1 MPQGEPIGSRRKHA
15 LKKPMSLTATLL
27 QLSLLH
33 ILMAMIPGPN
43 TVVVSYVSAR
53 VSRRAGMMAVGGVVL
68 GSAIWVTLSMFGV
81 GVLLLEAGF
90 LYRALRWLGAAY
102 LVYVGIR
109 MLRAGIMPIDAQR
122 PPQAARAPLL
132 AGLLT
137 TLSNPK
143 SAGFWTSVFVVVVP
157 AHAPAW
163 FYAAVVALIVVQSF
177 AWYAFVA
184 LALSTN
190 FARRHYLR
198 FAQWLDRLAGVIM
211 IGLGLRLA
219 YELRNELVGR

>member
-1 MPQGEPIGSRRKHA
+1 MT
-15 LKKPMSLTATLL
+15 LWATLL
-27 QLSLLH
+27 QLSALH

-53 VSRRAGMMAVGGVVL
+53 VSRRAGMLAVGGVVL
-68 GSAIWVTLSMFGV
+68 GSAIWVMLSMFGV
-81 GVLLLEAGF
+81 GVLLLEAGIV
-90 LYRALRWLGAAY
+90 YRALRWLGAAY
-102 LVYVGIR
+102 LVYVGTR
-109 MLRAGIMPIDAQR
+109 MLMAGLRPAELQR
-122 PPQAARAPLL
+122 PPQGARAPLV

-143 SAGFWTSVFVVVVP
+143 SAVFWTSVFVVVVP

-163 FYAAVVALIVVQSF
+163 FYAAVVALIVFQSF

-184 LALSTN
+184 LVLSTDI
-190 FARRHYLR
+190 ARRYYHR
-198 FAQWLDRLAGVIM
+198 FALWLDRIAGVIM

-219 YELRNELVGR
+219 YELRNEMFGR

>member
-1 MPQGEPIGSRRKHA
+1 MTLG
-15 LKKPMSLTATLL
+15 ATLL
-27 QLSLLH
+27 QLSVLH
-33 ILMAMIPGPN
+33 ILMAIIPGPN
-43 TVVVSYVSAR
+43 TVVISYVSAR
-53 VSRRAGMMAVGGVVL
+53 ESRRAGLMAVGGVVL

-81 GVLLLEAGF
+81 GVLLQEAGTV
-90 LYRALRWLGAAY
+90 YRVLRWAGCAY
-102 LVYVGIR
+102 LIYVGIR
-109 MLRAGIMPIDAQR
+109 MLMAGLRPAKLQR

-143 SAGFWTSVFVVVVP
+143 SAVFWTSVFVLVVP

-177 AWYAFVA
+177 AWYALVA
-184 LALSTN
+184 LVLSTD
-190 FARRHYLR
+190 FSRRHYQR
-198 FAQWLDRLAGVIM
+198 FAQWLDRIAGAVM

-219 YELRNELVGR
+219 YDLRNDIIGR

>member
-1 MPQGEPIGSRRKHA
+1 M
-15 LKKPMSLTATLL
+15 TLWTTL
-27 QLSLLH
+27 VQLSLLH

-53 VSRRAGMMAVGGVVL
+53 LSRRAGMMAVAGVVL
-68 GSAIWVTLSMFGV
+68 GSAIWVVLSMFGV
-81 GVLLLEAGF
+81 GVLLIEAGF
-90 LYRALRWLGAAY
+90 VYRLLRWLGAAY

-109 MLRAGIMPIDAQR
+109 MLMAGLRPMDAQR

-143 SAGFWTSVFVVVVP
+143 SAVFWTSVFVVLVP
-157 AHAPAW
+157 AHAPVW
-163 FYAAVVALIVVQSF
+163 FYAAVVALIVMQSF

-184 LALSTN
+184 LVLSTE
-190 FARRHYLR
+190 FSRRHYQR
-198 FAQWLDRLAGVIM
+198 FAQWLDRIAGVVM
-211 IGLGLRLA
+211 IGLGARLA
-219 YELRNELVGR
+219 YELRNEMIGR

>member
-1 MPQGEPIGSRRKHA
+1 
-15 LKKPMSLTATLL
+15 MSLLPTLL

-53 VSRRAGMMAVGGVVL
+53 VSRRAGLLAVGGVVI
-68 GSAIWVTLSMFGV
+68 GSGVWVMLSMFGV
-81 GVLLLEAGF
+81 GVLLLEAGTV
-90 LYRALRWLGAAY
+90 YRALRWCGAAY
-102 LVYVGIR
+102 LIYVGIR
-109 MLRAGIMPIDAQR
+109 MLRAGITPLDQQR

-143 SAGFWTSVFVVVVP
+143 SAVFWTSVFVVLVP

-163 FYAAVVALIVVQSF
+163 FYAAVVVLIVVQSF

-184 LALSTN
+184 LALSTS
-190 FARRHYLR
+190 FARRHFLR

-219 YELRNELVGR
+219 YELRNEWIGR

>member
-1 MPQGEPIGSRRKHA
+1 
-15 LKKPMSLTATLL
+15 MSLAATLL
-27 QLSLLH
+27 QLSILH

-53 VSRRAGMMAVGGVVL
+53 LSRRAGLMAVGGVVL

-81 GVLLLEAGF
+81 GVLLLEAG
-90 LYRALRWLGAAY
+90 LVYRALRWAGAAY
-102 LVYVGIR
+102 LVYVGVR
-109 MLRAGIMPIDAQR
+109 MLMAGLRPMEAQR

-143 SAGFWTSVFVVVVP
+143 SAVFWTSVFVVLVP
-157 AHAPAW
+157 AHAPVW
-163 FYAAVVALIVVQSF
+163 FYAAVVALIVAQSF

-184 LALSTN
+184 LVLSTE
-190 FARRHYLR
+190 FSRRHYQRL
-198 FAQWLDRLAGVIM
+198 AQWLDRAAGVIM
-211 IGLGLRLA
+211 IGLGAKLA
-219 YELRNELVGR
+219 YELRNEMTGR

>member
-1 MPQGEPIGSRRKHA
+1 
-15 LKKPMSLTATLL
+15 MSLTATLL
-27 QLSLLH
+27 QLSILH

-53 VSRRAGMMAVGGVVL
+53 VSRRAGMLAVGGVVL
-68 GSAIWVTLSMFGV
+68 GSAIWVMLSMFGV
-81 GVLLLEAGF
+81 GVLLLEAGMV
-90 LYRALRWLGAAY
+90 YRALRWIGAGY

-109 MLRAGIMPIDAQR
+109 MLRAGVTTGGDQR
-122 PPQAARAPLL
+122 PPQGARSPLL

-143 SAGFWTSVFVVVVP
+143 SAVFWTSVFVVVVP
-157 AHAPAW
+157 AHAPIW

-184 LALSTN
+184 LVLSTD
-190 FARRHYLR
+190 FVRRHYLR
-198 FAQWLDRLAGVIM
+198 LAQWLDRLAGVIM

-219 YELRNELVGR
+219 YELRNEVIGR

>member
-1 MPQGEPIGSRRKHA
+1 
-15 LKKPMSLTATLL
+15 MSLLPTLL
-27 QLSLLH
+27 QLSILH

-53 VSRRAGMMAVGGVVL
+53 VSRAAGLKAVAGVVI
-68 GSAIWVTLSMFGV
+68 GSALWVTLSMFGV
-81 GVLLLEAGF
+81 GVLLLEAGIV
-90 LYRALRWLGAAY
+90 YRLLRLAGAAY
-102 LVYVGIR
+102 RIYVGIR
-109 MLRAGIMPIDAQR
+109 MLRAGVTPIDEQR
-122 PPQAARAPLL
+122 PTQGARAPLA

-143 SAGFWTSVFVVVVP
+143 SAVFWTSVFVLVVP

-163 FYAAVVALIVVQSF
+163 FYAAVVALIVAQSF

-198 FAQWLDRLAGVIM
+198 LAQWLDRLAGVIM

-219 YELRNELVGR
+219 YELRNEIIGR

>member
-1 MPQGEPIGSRRKHA
+1 
-15 LKKPMSLTATLL
+15 MSLAATLV
-27 QLSLLH
+27 QLSILH

-53 VSRRAGMMAVGGVVL
+53 MSRRAGLMAVAGVVL
-68 GSAIWVTLSMFGV
+68 GSAIWVVLSMFGV
-81 GVLLLEAGF
+81 GVLLLEAGL
-90 LYRALRWLGAAY
+90 LYRVLRFLGAAY

-109 MLRAGIMPIDAQR
+109 LLRAGTRPADDQR
-122 PPQAARAPLL
+122 PPQAARSPLI

-143 SAGFWTSVFVVVVP
+143 SAVFWTSVFVVVVP

-184 LALSTN
+184 VVLSTP
-190 FARRHYLR
+190 FARRHYQRLS
-198 FAQWLDRLAGVIM
+198 QWLDRIAGVVM
-211 IGLGLRLA
+211 VGLGLKLA
-219 YELRNELVGR
+219 YELRSEVIGR

>member
-1 MPQGEPIGSRRKHA
+1 
-15 LKKPMSLTATLL
+15 MSLWATLV
-27 QLSLLH
+27 QLSVLH

-53 VSRRAGMMAVGGVVL
+53 LSRRAGMMAVGGVVL

-90 LYRALRWLGAAY
+90 VYRALRWLGAAY
-102 LVYVGIR
+102 LIYIGIR
-109 MLRAGIMPIDAQR
+109 MLMAGLRPTNAQR
-122 PPQAARAPLL
+122 PPQAARTPLL

-143 SAGFWTSVFVVVVP
+143 SAVFWTSVFVLVVP
-157 AHAPAW
+157 AHAPVW

-184 LALSTN
+184 LVLSTE
-190 FARRHYLR
+190 FSRRHYQR

-211 IGLGLRLA
+211 IGLGAKLV
-219 YELRNELVGR
+219 YELSNEVTGR

>member
-1 MPQGEPIGSRRKHA
+1 MTLG
-15 LKKPMSLTATLL
+15 ATLL
-27 QLSLLH
+27 QLSVLH

-53 VSRRAGMMAVGGVVL
+53 LSRRAGLMAVGGVVA
-68 GSAIWVTLSMFGV
+68 GSAIWVILSMFGV

-90 LYRALRWLGAAY
+90 VYRALRWAGAAY
-102 LVYVGIR
+102 LVYVGVR
-109 MLRAGIMPIDAQR
+109 LLMAGIRPAEAQR
-122 PPQAARAPLL
+122 PPQAARAPFL

-143 SAGFWTSVFVVVVP
+143 SAVFWTSVFVVVVP

-163 FYAAVVALIVVQSF
+163 FYATVVTLIVAQSF

-184 LALSTN
+184 LVLSTE
-190 FARRHYLR
+190 FSRRHYRR
-198 FAQWLDRLAGVIM
+198 FAQWLDRIAGVIM
-211 IGLGLRLA
+211 IGLGARLA
-219 YELRNELVGR
+219 YELRNEIAGR

>member
-1 MPQGEPIGSRRKHA
+1 MT
-15 LKKPMSLTATLL
+15 LWATLV
-27 QLSLLH
+27 QLSVLH
-33 ILMAMIPGPN
+33 ILMAMVPGPN

-53 VSRRAGMMAVGGVVL
+53 VSRRAGLMAVGGVVL
-68 GSAIWVTLSMFGV
+68 GSAIWVMLSMFGV
-81 GVLLLEAGF
+81 GVLLLEAGII
-90 LYRALRWLGAAY
+90 YRALRWLGAAY

-109 MLRAGIMPIDAQR
+109 MLMAGLRPADLQR
-122 PPQAARAPLL
+122 PPQAARAPLT

-143 SAGFWTSVFVVVVP
+143 SAVFWTSVFVVMVP
-157 AHAPAW
+157 AHAQVW

-184 LALSTN
+184 LVLSTE
-190 FARRHYLR
+190 FARRHYQR

-211 IGLGLRLA
+211 IGLGARLA
-219 YELRNELVGR
+219 YELRNEIIGR

>member
-1 MPQGEPIGSRRKHA
+1 
-15 LKKPMSLTATLL
+15 MSLWATLV
-27 QLSLLH
+27 QLSILH

-53 VSRRAGMMAVGGVVL
+53 LSRRAGMMAVGGVVL

-90 LYRALRWLGAAY
+90 VYRALRWLGAAY
-102 LVYVGIR
+102 LIYVGIR
-109 MLRAGIMPIDAQR
+109 MLMAGLRPMNAQR
-122 PPQAARAPLL
+122 PPQAARTPLL

-143 SAGFWTSVFVVVVP
+143 SAVFWTSVFVLVVP
-157 AHAPAW
+157 AHAPVW

-177 AWYAFVA
+177 SWYAFVA
-184 LALSTN
+184 LVLSTE
-190 FARRHYLR
+190 FSRRHYQR

-211 IGLGLRLA
+211 IGLGAKLV
-219 YELRNELVGR
+219 YELSNEVTGR

>member
-1 MPQGEPIGSRRKHA
+1 
-15 LKKPMSLTATLL
+15 MSLTATLL

-53 VSRRAGMMAVGGVVL
+53 LSRRAGMMAVGGVVL

-109 MLRAGIMPIDAQR
+109 MLMAGLRPLETQR

-143 SAGFWTSVFVVVVP
+143 SAVFWTSVFVLVVP
-157 AHAPAW
+157 AHAPVW
-163 FYAAVVALIVVQSF
+163 FYVAVVALIVVQSF

-184 LALSTN
+184 LVLSTD
-190 FARRHYLR
+190 FSRRHYQR

-219 YELRNELVGR
+219 YELRHEMMER

>member
-1 MPQGEPIGSRRKHA
+1 
-15 LKKPMSLTATLL
+15 MSLLPTFL

-53 VSRRAGMMAVGGVVL
+53 VSRRAGLMAVGGVVA

-81 GVLLLEAGF
+81 GVLLLEAGMV
-90 LYRALRWLGAAY
+90 YRALRWVGAAY
-102 LVYVGIR
+102 LVYVGVR
-109 MLRAGIMPIDAQR
+109 MLMAGAGPANGQR
-122 PPQAARAPLL
+122 PPQGARSPFI

-143 SAGFWTSVFVVVVP
+143 SAVFWTSVFVVVMP

-163 FYAAVVALIVVQSF
+163 FYAAVLALIIAQSF
-177 AWYAFVA
+177 GWYAFVA
-184 LALSTN
+184 LALSTE
-190 FARRHYLR
+190 FARRHYQR

-219 YELRNELVGR
+219 YELRNEMIGR

>member
-1 MPQGEPIGSRRKHA
+1 
-15 LKKPMSLTATLL
+15 MSLTATLL

-53 VSRRAGMMAVGGVVL
+53 LSRRAGMMAVGGVVL

-102 LVYVGIR
+102 LIYVGIR
-109 MLRAGIMPIDAQR
+109 MLMAGLRPMEAQR

-143 SAGFWTSVFVVVVP
+143 SAVFWTSVFVLVVP
-157 AHAPAW
+157 AHAPVW
-163 FYAAVVALIVVQSF
+163 FYVAVVALIVVQSF

-184 LALSTN
+184 LVLSTD
-190 FARRHYLR
+190 FSRRHYQR

-219 YELRNELVGR
+219 YELRHEMMER

>member
-1 MPQGEPIGSRRKHA
+1 
-15 LKKPMSLTATLL
+15 MSLLPTLL
-27 QLSLLH
+27 QLSILH

-53 VSRRAGMMAVGGVVL
+53 VSRGAGLKAVAGVVL
-68 GSAIWVTLSMFGV
+68 GSAIWVMLSIFGV
-81 GVLLLEAGF
+81 GVLLLEAGTV
-90 LYRALRWLGAAY
+90 YRALRWCGAAY
-102 LVYVGIR
+102 LIYVGIR
-109 MLRAGIMPIDAQR
+109 MLRAGAAPMDEQR
-122 PPQAARAPLL
+122 PPQGARAPLI

-143 SAGFWTSVFVVVVP
+143 SAVFWTSIFVLVVP

-163 FYAAVVALIVVQSF
+163 FYAAVVALIVAQSF

-184 LALSTN
+184 LALSTR
-190 FARRHYLR
+190 FARRHYLNL
-198 FAQWLDRLAGVIM
+198 AQWLDRFAGVIM

-219 YELRNELVGR
+219 YELRNEIIER

>member
-1 MPQGEPIGSRRKHA
+1 
-15 LKKPMSLTATLL
+15 MSLLPTLL

-53 VSRRAGMMAVGGVVL
+53 VSRRAGLKAVGGVVA

-81 GVLLLEAGF
+81 GVLLLEAG
-90 LYRALRWLGAAY
+90 LIYRALRWAGAAY
-102 LVYVGIR
+102 LVYVGLR
-109 MLRAGIMPIDAQR
+109 MLLAGAGSANGQR
-122 PPQAARAPLL
+122 PAQGERSPFI

-143 SAGFWTSVFVVVVP
+143 SAVFWTSVFVIVMP

-163 FYAAVVALIVVQSF
+163 FYAAVLALIVAQSF

-184 LALSTN
+184 LALSTS

-198 FAQWLDRLAGVIM
+198 FALWLDRLAGVIM

-219 YELRNELVGR
+219 YELRNEMIGR

>member
-1 MPQGEPIGSRRKHA
+1 MN
-15 LKKPMSLTATLL
+15 LWTTLV
-27 QLSLLH
+27 QLSVLH

-53 VSRRAGMMAVGGVVL
+53 LSRRAGMMAVGGVVL
-68 GSAIWVTLSMFGV
+68 GSAIWVMLSIFGV
-81 GVLLLEAGF
+81 GVLLLEAGIV
-90 LYRALRWLGAAY
+90 YRVLRWAGAAY
-102 LVYVGIR
+102 LVYVGVR
-109 MLRAGIMPIDAQR
+109 MLVAGLRPMDAQR

-143 SAGFWTSVFVVVVP
+143 SAVFWTSVFVVLVP
-157 AHAPAW
+157 AHAPTW
-163 FYAAVVALIVVQSF
+163 FYAAVVGVIVVQSF

-184 LALSTN
+184 LVLSTD
-190 FARRHYLR
+190 FARRHYQR

-211 IGLGLRLA
+211 IGLGAKLA
-219 YELRNELVGR
+219 YELRNEMMGR